1 MQWPYFVLSQMN
13 DDMKIL
19 LENDCTLVEERVK
32 KHSDELSGTVI
43 VQKFIIFC
51 VPKHFLFLLF
61 SLMAIMPIIL
71 WFSYWP
77 LIRN

>member
-43 VQKFIIFC
+43 VQKFIIF
-51 VPKHFLFLLF
+51 
-61 SLMAIMPIIL
+61 
-71 WFSYWP
+71 
-77 LIRN
+77 